1 MPAVPAAS
9 TGETMGQDAAFEVAA
24 KLPLHGVCGTPPLA
38 SCPSRA
44 ALQIGLQMRLHRVV
58 QRRALGATAAIEG
71 ARPETSTASLPTQT
85 SPSCRRN
92 DRIMIGEVIGKHF
105 PAGQRPA
112 HTLVGIGAL
121 ALEDLLIEVEAMAV
135 VED

>member
-24 KLPLHGVCGTPPLA
+24 KLPLHVLWDAAASIVPLA
-38 SCPSRA
+38 GT
-44 ALQIGLQMRLHRVV
+44 LQIGLPDAPAPR
-58 QRRALGATAAIEG
+58 GTAAC
-71 ARPETSTASLPTQT
+71 ARGDGGDRGRTPRDINGSLPTQT

-121 ALEDLLIEVEAMAV
+121 ALEGLLIEVEAMAV